1 MSLFFCSARAETIM
15 KFQGGQ
21 GGGFQGL
28 LQWSTS
34 SGKKNDCHQHAKP
47 ASEVFIPG
55 KHNQVFKAESQSKLS
70 TFAII
75 GATDNNYSPG
85 GRNRDRGLL
94 SLLIL
99 TFVNLLAL
107 MQQLLLKP
115 ITGMEMEL
123 SSTTAF

>member
-1 MSLFFCSARAETIM
+1 M
-15 KFQGGQ
+15 KHKFLRQ
-21 GGGFQGL
+21 
-28 LQWSTS
+28 
-34 SGKKNDCHQHAKP
+34 
-47 ASEVFIPG
+47 
-55 KHNQVFKAESQSKLS
+55 NQKSKLS

-85 GRNRDRGLL
+85 GRDRDRGLV

-123 SSTTAF
+123 

>member
-1 MSLFFCSARAETIM
+1 MRLGAGGCGEGGMR
-15 KFQGGQ
+15 QGQ
-21 GGGFQGL
+21 

-34 SGKKNDCHQHAKP
+34 SGKKNDYDQHSKP
-47 ASEVFIPG
+47 ASEVFKPG
-55 KHNQVFKAESQSKLS
+55 KHNEVFKAEPQSKLS

-75 GATDNNYSPG
+75 EATDNNYSPG
-85 GRNRDRGLL
+85 GRDRDKGLL

-123 SSTTAF
+123 SSIIAF